1 MVEPAAPLTV
11 LECFAGIGGLSLGLE
26 RAGMMC
32 VGQIEIDPWCRHVLA
47 KHWPDVPRH
56 DDIATAVA
64 WWGARSVDII
74 SGGPPCQPNSLAG
87 KGLAQADPRWLWPH
101 MRDLIAAVRPRAVI
115 IEGVPGLRARGLL
128 DILHDLCALGFHG
141 STGVLSAATVGAP
154 HIRKRLFTLAYAS
167 GQGRRTGRRESGME
181 GGTSEGFA
189 EPSRPESVG
198 RGWWTTE
205 PGMGRVAY
213 GFPGRLD
220 RLRGLGNA
228 VVPQVAER
236 VGRIVIEQLN
246 SERIPCCGP
255 VRN

>member
-32 VGQIEIDPWCRHVLA
+32 VGQIEIDPWCRRVLA

-74 SGGPPCQPNSLAG
+74 SGGPPCQP
-87 KGLAQADPRWLWPH
+87 
-101 MRDLIAAVRPRAVI
+101 
-115 IEGVPGLRARGLL
+115 L
-128 DILHDLCALGFHG
+128 DILHDLRALEFHG
-141 STGVLSAATVGAP
+141 STGVLSAAAVGAP

-213 GFPGRLD
+213 GFPGRVD